1 MRPFSRPRRWWS
13 CASLLVLLA
22 IALLPAGPAQAAG
35 STAAAKAD
43 WPLIRAIRF
52 EGNRVTR
59 EQVMLRELV
68 VGIGDPADPRRIERS
83 RQAIQDL
90 TLFRSVQV
98 EQQPVDD
105 GVALLFRVRERWFV
119 FPYPLVDV
127 NSDGDLT
134 LGVQLR
140 ANNLFGLNHT
150 ARLTAARRTY
160 EGRKRPDQLS
170 LTGRYEAP
178 LLFGSHWNG
187 ALAAG
192 HIDRSVDRIGASSY
206 GETLSYFEAQGLY
219 SLNRHGLL
227 SQGWSLG
234 GGLLL
239 QRQAIDDEDGTA
251 PPSAGVATALV
262 ASTGYRDIRFNNY
275 SETGL
280 AFASRV
286 ELASEGIGSAYD
298 YQRLSSRL
306 YRSWP
311 LGDTPHQT
319 LELQGDLGAYF
330 GGAEGRVRNAFNIGG
345 AQALRGYGR
354 DQAIGDFLYY
364 GSAEYLRPVIWDAL
378 RLLVV
383 AEAGS
388 AWPSLSRRNGEP
400 TYASIGIGLRLRINV
415 VVNLQFEIG
424 VAMPIGDGGR
434 GLRVFGG
441 GNS

>member
-1 MRPFSRPRRWWS
+1 
-13 CASLLVLLA
+13 
-22 IALLPAGPAQAAG
+22 
-35 STAAAKAD
+35 
-43 WPLIRAIRF
+43 
-52 EGNRVTR
+52 
-59 EQVMLRELV
+59 
-68 VGIGDPADPRRIERS
+68 
-83 RQAIQDL
+83 
-90 TLFRSVQV
+90 
-98 EQQPVDD
+98 
-105 GVALLFRVRERWFV
+105 
-119 FPYPLVDV
+119 
-127 NSDGDLT
+127 
-134 LGVQLR
+134 
-140 ANNLFGLNHT
+140 
-150 ARLTAARRTY
+150 
-160 EGRKRPDQLS
+160 
-170 LTGRYEAP
+170 
-178 LLFGSHWNG
+178 
-187 ALAAG
+187 
-192 HIDRSVDRIGASSY
+192 
-206 GETLSYFEAQGLY
+206 
-219 SLNRHGLL
+219 LL

-251 PPSAGVATALV
+251 PPSAGLATALV

-280 AFASRV
+280 AFASRI
-286 ELASEGIGSAYD
+286 ELASEGLGSAYD

-311 LGDTPHQT
+311 LGETPHQT
-319 LELQGDLGAYF
+319 LELQGDFGAYF

-388 AWPSLSRRNGEP
+388 AWPSLSRRDGEP
-400 TYASIGIGLRLRINV
+400 TYASIGVGLRLRINV

-424 VAMPIGDGGR
+424 VAMPVGDSGR